1 MIKKS
6 FISHLEDERLFCFWM
21 INNAERGISIVEEGE
36 GTFTNSDFV
45 EKVAGLYKKDVAKV
59 IEFRKEQIK
68 KSP

>member
-1 MIKKS
+1 
-6 FISHLEDERLFCFWM
+6 M

-45 EKVAGLYKKDVAKV
+45 EKVAGLYKKNVAKV